1 MELIIEDINLVDDA
15 TNNGGVA
22 FEGERLS
29 DLLGED
35 LDNETYSLADINKHL
50 VECGIEPIRL
60 EQIII
65 IGKV

>member
-15 TNNGGVA
+15 TNTGGVA

-29 DLLGED
+29 DLLSED
-35 LDNETYSLADINKHL
+35 LEHNTWSVADINKYL
-50 VECGIEPIRL
+50 FKCGIEPITL

-65 IGKV
+65 IGKR